1 MWPNCSLVAMRAPS
15 WLSVRMDDMPSR
27 RLPPD
32 LLTRKQAEAEAKTIA
47 RTERDKLTG
56 HGA

>member
-1 MWPNCSLVAMRAPS
+1 
-15 WLSVRMDDMPSR
+15 MDDMPSR

-32 LLTRKQAEAEAKTIA
+32 LLTRKQAEAKAKTIA

-56 HGA
+56 HDV